1 MTFYSKSLTTYC
13 GLATYKCQKC
23 TEEFTCLLKLAVHL
37 NGEHERINNRSQCPI
52 CPKNYHK
59 NFTKVTNHI
68 KSVHLNVKKKCK
80 ICQEIVPFRCE
91 IFGGFSPLVPS
102 KREKNILVLLSL
114 YIFWGKCVY
123 SSIFEWWNSQMFF
136 LT

>member
-80 ICQEIVPFRCE
+80 ICQDIVPFRCE
-91 IFGGFSPLVPS
+91 ICVFFFSSRSL
-102 KREKNILVLLSL
+102 KTREKYISFAQFVNFLMEVCLL
-114 YIFWGKCVY
+114 FN
-123 SSIFEWWNSQMFF
+123 F
-136 LT
+136 